1 LGKPESKNPG
11 DLSSRSASD
20 MPSSRRD
27 SIINGGT
34 AAHRSTSFSPIRYN
48 TGNDSDATSK
58 PGNALGR
65 SSQTQSSPLMRA
77 SQASRRS
84 GAVPAMQGANSSKPE
99 RGMLGPY
106 AEDMRERSES
116 MKVHD
121 GSMISEDNRR
131 TSHHDRRRRE
141 RR

>member
-1 LGKPESKNPG
+1 
-11 DLSSRSASD
+11 LSSRSASD

-34 AAHRSTSFSPIRYN
+34 AAHRSASFSPVRHN
-48 TGNDSDATSK
+48 TGNDSGATSK
-58 PGNALGR
+58 PGQALDR

-77 SQASRRS
+77 SQVNRRS
-84 GAVPAMQGANSSKPE
+84 DAIPAMQGTNLSRPE

-106 AEDMRERSES
+106 AEDMRKRSES

-121 GSMISEDNRR
+121 GSMVSEDNRR